1 MEVNYVKLAAANQQ
15 LELYAN
21 TGKPLNKAA
30 ALYIASYINCVLKST
45 VRTDPE
51 SFSVQGGAVW
61 TFRSADAFRAWGIYR
76 QRQHKG
82 KSST

>member
-30 ALYIASYINCVLKST
+30 ALYIVSYINCVLKST

-51 SFSVQGGAVW
+51 SFSVQGG
-61 TFRSADAFRAWGIYR
+61 
-76 QRQHKG
+76 
-82 KSST
+82 STKCRLDL

>member
-30 ALYIASYINCVLKST
+30 ALYIVSYINCVLKST
-45 VRTDPE
+45 VRTAP
-51 SFSVQGGAVW
+51 
-61 TFRSADAFRAWGIYR
+61 R
-76 QRQHKG
+76 
-82 KSST
+82 

>member
-30 ALYIASYINCVLKST
+30 LYIVSYINCVLKST

-51 SFSVQGGAVW
+51 SFSVQGG
-61 TFRSADAFRAWGIYR
+61 
-76 QRQHKG
+76 
-82 KSST
+82 ST